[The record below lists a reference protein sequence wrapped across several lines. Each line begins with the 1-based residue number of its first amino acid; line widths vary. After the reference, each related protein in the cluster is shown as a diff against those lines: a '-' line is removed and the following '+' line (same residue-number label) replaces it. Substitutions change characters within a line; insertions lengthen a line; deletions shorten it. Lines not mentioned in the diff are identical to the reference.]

1 MERLARARGYLVDL
15 DGTLVSGSTVLP
27 GAEALVEMFGDR
39 LVLVSNNA
47 EHVPQQL
54 ARRLARLKLRLP
66 AERIVLA
73 GTAALDIIAH
83 ERPGARLL
91 LLASQALSTYAQ
103 RAGLKIVTSDPDV
116 VFLARDRSFTYAKLE
131 AAANAVRAGAQLV
144 VANPDRVHPGVSG
157 RVVPETGALLQALL
171 ACTGPVPARFVGK
184 PEPALFKAGLAILGV
199 EAEYAVMI
207 GDNAATDGAG
217 AERLGIRYIPVERA
231 MQAIGAAL
239 PSRSMLLAAGAVP
252 MAV

>member
-1 MERLARARGYLVDL
+1 MEPLVHARGYLVDL

-39 LVLVSNNA
+39 CVLVSNNA

-73 GTAALDIIAH
+73 GTAALDMIAR
-83 ERPGARLL
+83 ERPGARLML
-91 LLASQALSTYAQ
+91 LGSQALSTYGQ
-103 RAGLKIVTSDPDV
+103 RAGLRIVSSDPDV
-116 VFLARDRSFTYAKLE
+116 VFLARDRGFTYAKLE
-131 AAANAVRAGAQLV
+131 SAANAVRAGAQLV

-157 RVVPETGALLQALL
+157 KVVPETGALLQALL
-171 ACTGPVPARFVGK
+171 ACSGPVPARFVGK

-199 EAEYAVMI
+199 EAEHAVMI

-231 MQAIGAAL
+231 MEAIGAAL
-239 PSRSMLLAAGAVP
+239 PPRSMLPAAGAVP